1 MSSDA
6 FIEIGG
12 DYIRVDAI
20 TRLST
25 VDVVG
30 SPGVSQH
37 FAHVSDGAG
46 ISLSKLDYK
55 RVYKAL
61 SGAKEERK
69 TKKGA

>member
-1 MSSDA
+1 VSNEA
-6 FIEIGG
+6 FIEIEG

-25 VDVVG
+25 RDVAGV
-30 SPGVSQH
+30 PGVPQQFVH
-37 FAHVSDGAG
+37 LSDGAS
-46 ISLSKLDYK
+46 IYLSEVDYR

-61 SGAKEERK
+61 SGAKDERK